1 MSKELWD
8 IQARFTEKA
17 LRGIDKDL
25 SEFTEEDKVKWT
37 KEYLLYISKEGL
49 EALDELNWKK
59 HSKEYKEVNVH
70 NVKVELIDMQ
80 KFLWGLMHIWG
91 MTYGEFETIFKDKSY
106 EVENKWVQNF
116 ELKGVNENLKNCI
129 IDIDGVLNN
138 YPDCFFDWVFKEHN
152 ISKDELVLNMVKY
165 ETYKD
170 LYRIS
175 GAKRNL
181 PVNEDSV
188 KALHSLKDEGYSI
201 ILMTNRPSIEY
212 KNIIFDTM
220 FWLADNDI
228 PYDYLYWSRN
238 NKIVDAFKQTDNISF
253 IVDDSFEVCR
263 DFENMGIKS
272 YVLSQDSNLHL
283 TNKIS
288 SMLDIEELKE

>member
-8 IQARFTEKA
+8 IQVRFTEKA

-59 HSKEYKEVNVH
+59 HSKEYKEVNGH

-91 MTYGEFETIFKDKSY
+91 ITYEEFKAIFKDKSY
-106 EVENKWVQNF
+106 EVENKWIQNF
-116 ELKGVNENLKNCI
+116 ELKGVDENLKNCI
-129 IDIDGVLNN
+129 IDIDGVLNY
-138 YPDCFFDWVFKEHN
+138 YPTCFFDWVFKEYN
-152 ISKDELVLNMVKY
+152 ISKDELMVNRVKY
-165 ETYKD
+165 EKYKD
-170 LYRIS
+170 LYRTS

-188 KALHSLKDEGYSI
+188 KALYSLKDGGYSI
-201 ILMTNRPSIEY
+201 ILMTNRPSLEY
-212 KNIIFDTM
+212 KNLIFDTM
-220 FWLADNDI
+220 QWLENNDI
-228 PYDYLYWSRN
+228 PYDYLYWSRDR
-238 NKIVDAFKQTDNISF
+238 KILDALKKTDNISF
-253 IVDDSFEVCR
+253 IVDDSSEICQ

-272 YVLSQDSNLHL
+272 YLLSQDNTLNL
-283 TNKIS
+283 TNKINS
-288 SMLDIEELKE
+288 ILEIEELK